1 MPRISFI
8 DTEVQAQT
16 GKILDIGAT
25 NDADGVFH
33 ANALEEFNAFI
44 NSTPF
49 LCGHNIIDH
58 DKVYLEKWMGPEKLS
73 NFQFIDTL
81 FLSALLFPE
90 KPYHKLVKDDKLDPE
105 NLNNPYTDATK
116 ARDLF
121 YDEVEQFR
129 QTDPLLRQIYFKLL
143 GDSDYFRSFFS
154 FLQFSETPETAESTE
169 PTETTEPTEPTE
181 TPETAEQLI
190 RRYFHGQC
198 CENKSLSV
206 YIDEDP
212 VALAYSLALI
222 TCSSRES
229 ITPPWVLHRF
239 PNVERY
245 LFQLRSDPCIPGCT
259 YCNQSFDAVKGLTEF
274 FGFPSFREFDGIP
287 LQEQAVNA
295 ALRNKSILAIFP
307 TGGGKSLTFQVP
319 ALMAGKNAHALTVII
334 SPLQSL
340 MKDQVDNL
348 LKKDITDA
356 VTINGL
362 LDPIERS
369 KSIERTREGHAS
381 ILYISPESLRSK
393 TIENLLLGRK
403 IARFVIDEAHCFS
416 SWGHDFRVDYLYIG
430 DFLKSLQEKKN
441 LDEPIPV
448 SCFTATAKPRVIE
461 DIRNYFLEKLQ
472 LDLEL
477 FHTAS
482 TRKNL
487 QYQVIHCEGEKE
499 KYKRLRDLVDGKRC
513 PTIVYVSRVRKAMD
527 IAGKLKDDGYP
538 ALPYHGKMESRQKT
552 LNQNAFMEGEVDI
565 MVATSAFGMGVDKDN
580 VGMVIHYDIS
590 DSLENYVQ
598 EAGRAGR
605 DERIRA
611 DCYVL
616 FNEDDLGKHFILLN
630 QTKIDI
636 QEIGD
641 IWRAVKAMTRERES
655 ISNSALEI
663 ARKAGWN
670 DQVEQLETRVTTA
683 IAALEES
690 GYLKRIHNSP
700 RIYATGILAKNA
712 GEAIEKINNSSRMN
726 EKEKEVGIRIIKKL
740 IASRSRQQGSD
751 EVAESRVDYISDH
764 LGIRQG
770 VVIHA
775 ISQLR
780 EEGIL
785 ADTRDL
791 TVSFTQEQ
799 NPYKS
804 RKLLE
809 NFALLE
815 KVLTEQIASH
825 DQVVHIKKLNE
836 AAIAA
841 GVDTNPNRIRT
852 ILNFWAIKNWITK
865 ENRTG
870 SRDHFRIR
878 YTGERDL
885 FAERIGRRHALAGF
899 VIRYLFEKIP
909 SQEVVAEDAKATYV
923 EFSIHEL
930 REAFNRDEGLFTSGV
945 TMYDVEDTLFF
956 LTRIEA
962 LTIEGG
968 FLVVYNRLNI
978 QRKEQNLRKQ
988 YKVEDYQSLKTHYEH
1003 KTQQI
1008 HIVGEYA
1015 RKMLQDYQSA
1025 LKFVDDYF
1033 TLNYSSF
1040 LQKYFPGSRQD
1051 EIRKTI
1057 TPAQFQKLFGE
1068 LTPAQLGIVQNKE
1081 NPVAVVAAGP
1091 GSGKTRLLVHKL
1103 AAIVRMEDVKYEHL
1117 LMLTFSRAAV
1127 SEFKMRLSG
1136 LIGGAVQYIEIKTF
1150 HSYCFDLLGRVGSVE
1165 KSDGIIAEAVQKIGE
1180 GEVEPARI
1188 TKSVLVIDEAQDM
1201 HPDEFALV
1209 KLLMEHNPGMRVIA
1223 VGDDDQN
1230 IYEFRGS
1237 DSKFLRALARQEG
1250 ARQFELVENFRSR
1263 PNLVVFTNIF
1273 ARRIEVRMKSTEIIS
1288 RHRENGAIRVFRHQS
1303 GSLEVPVVNRLMY
1316 AELSGTTAVL
1326 TKTNNEALQVA
1337 GLLKRKGMPVRL
1349 IQGNDHFSLLKLR
1362 ESRYVFELLGKDVER
1377 RTVSDDQL
1385 EEVLRK
1391 LRDRFGSTMPAE
1403 LIGKAI
1409 VTFQKLH
1416 PKVKY
1421 RSDLEIFIGESAME
1435 DFIESGGDTILVS
1448 TMHKAKGREFENVYL
1463 MLEKFVPDDD
1473 PKRRLLYVAMT
1484 RAKSQLEIHYNG
1496 EYLESIRAEN
1506 VEYIED
1512 NTTYGSPEEIAFQL
1526 THKHVQLGY
1535 FSYVQKSILSLNSGD
1550 PLKLNDE
1557 GCLNLS
1563 CDQVLKFSALMKE
1576 KIQDLQQIGYA
1587 PSTVKVA
1594 FLVYWYDEKQ
1604 DTEVLV
1610 VLPEIT
1616 FLKTP

>member
-1 MPRISFI
+1 MTRIAFI

-25 NDADGVFH
+25 NDADEVFH
-33 ANALEEFNAFI
+33 SNSLDDLSAFI
-44 NSTPF
+44 ASTPF

-58 DKVYLEKWMGPEKLS
+58 DKVYLERWMGKERLRK
-73 NFQFIDTL
+73 FQFIDTL

-90 KPYHKLVKDDKLDPE
+90 KPYHNLVKDDKLDPD

-121 YDEVEQFR
+121 YDEVEKFR
-129 QTDPLLRQIYFKLL
+129 QKDPVLQQIYLKLL
-143 GDSDYFRSFFS
+143 GDSIYFRSFFT
-154 FLQFSETPETAESTE
+154 FLRLSES
-169 PTETTEPTEPTE
+169 TETTER
-181 TPETAEQLI
+181 LI
-190 RRYFHGQC
+190 RRFFHGQF
-198 CENKSLSV
+198 CENKSLAT
-206 YIDEDP
+206 YTNEDP
-212 VALAYSLALI
+212 VALAYTLALI
-222 TCSSRES
+222 TCNSRES

-245 LFQLRSDPCIPGCT
+245 LFQLRSYPCLPGCV
-259 YCNQSFDAVKGLTEF
+259 YCNQSFDAAKGLREF

-287 LQEQAVNA
+287 LQEQAVRA

-307 TGGGKSLTFQVP
+307 TGGGKSLTYQVP

-416 SWGHDFRVDYLYIG
+416 SWGQDFRVDYLYIG
-430 DFLKSLQEKKN
+430 DFLKSLQAKKN

-461 DIRNYFLEKLQ
+461 DIRNYFREKLQ

-482 TRKNL
+482 KRKNL
-487 QYQVIHCEGEKE
+487 QYQVIHCEGEKD
-499 KYKRLRDLVDGKRC
+499 KYNRLRDLVDGKRC

-527 IAGKLKDDGYP
+527 IAGKLKEDGYQ
-538 ALPYHGKMESRQKT
+538 AIPYHGKMESRQKT

-641 IWRAVKAMTRERES
+641 IWRAVKTMTRQRES

-683 IAALEES
+683 IAALEEA

-712 GEAIEKINNSSRMN
+712 GEAIEKINNATRMN

-764 LGIRQG
+764 LGIRQS

-775 ISQLR
+775 ITKLR

-791 TVSFTQEQ
+791 TVSFTSEQ
-799 NPYKS
+799 NPNRS
-804 RKLLE
+804 RRLLE
-809 NFALLE
+809 NFAMLE

-836 AAIAA
+836 ELIAA
-841 GVDTNPNRIRT
+841 GVDSNPNRIRT

-865 ENRTG
+865 ENQTD

-878 YTGERDL
+878 YNGNREL
-885 FAERIGRRHALAGF
+885 LIERIRRRHALAGF
-899 VIRYLFEKIP
+899 VTRYLFEKIP
-909 SQEVVAEDAKATYV
+909 AQGIAGDDAKATYV

-930 REAFNRDEGLFTSGV
+930 REAYNREEGLFTSGV
-945 TMYDVEDTLFF
+945 NIYDVEDTLFF

-962 LTIEGG
+962 LIIEGG
-968 FLVVYNRLNI
+968 FLVVYNKLNI

-1057 TPAQFQKLFGE
+1057 TPAQFQKLFVE
-1068 LTPAQLGIVQNKE
+1068 LTPAQLDIVQNKE

-1091 GSGKTRLLVHKL
+1091 GSGKTKLLVHKL

-1127 SEFKMRLSG
+1127 SEFKVRLSG
-1136 LIGGAVQYIEIKTF
+1136 LIGGAAQYIEIKTF
-1150 HSYCFDLLGRVGSVE
+1150 HSFCFDLLGRVGSVE
-1165 KSDGIIAEAVQKIGE
+1165 KSEGIIEEAVRKIGE

-1209 KLLMEHNPGMRVIA
+1209 KLLMEQNPGMRIIA

-1237 DSKFLRALARQEG
+1237 DSKFLRALARQVD

-1263 PNLVVFTNIF
+1263 PNLVTFTNIF

-1288 RHRENGAIRVFRHQS
+1288 RHKENGAIRIFRHQS
-1303 GSLEVPVVNRLMY
+1303 GNLEVPVVNRLMD
-1316 AELSGTTAVL
+1316 AELSGTTCVL

-1362 ESRYVFELLGKDVER
+1362 ESRYLFRLLGDEVER
-1377 RTVSDDQL
+1377 RTVTDIQL
-1385 EEVLRK
+1385 EEVRRK
-1391 LRDRFGSTMPAE
+1391 LRYRFGNTMPAE

-1409 VTFQKLH
+1409 ETFQKLH

-1448 TMHKAKGREFENVYL
+1448 TMHKSKGREFDNVYL
-1463 MLEKFVPDDD
+1463 MLDQFVPDDD

-1496 EYLESIRAEN
+1496 EYLETIRAEN
-1506 VEYIED
+1506 VEYTED
-1512 NTTYGSPEEIAFQL
+1512 NNPYSPPDELAVQL
-1526 THKHVQLGY
+1526 NHRHVQLGY
-1535 FSYVQKSILSLNSGD
+1535 FAYVEHRIQRLKTGEL
-1550 PLKLNDE
+1550 LKLNEE
-1557 GCLNLS
+1557 GILN
-1563 CDQVLKFSALMKE
+1563 QYGEQILKYSAHMKE
-1576 KIQDLQQIGYA
+1576 KIQDLQQLGYA
-1587 PSTVKVA
+1587 PARAKVA

-1604 DTEVLV
+1604 DKEVLAL
-1610 VLPEIT
+1610 LPEIT
-1616 FLKTP
+1616 FLKMP